1 MTTQTK
7 NNRVE
12 LIRKKL
18 QDALAIESP
27 ESMEITDD
35 SHLHAGHAGA
45 QGGAGH
51 YSVNIVSDAFKDL
64 NTVARHRLI
73 YDALNELMPD
83 QIHALSIK
91 ASTPEEH

>member
-1 MTTQTK
+1 MTAQTK

-12 LIRKKL
+12 LIRIKL
-18 QDALAIESP
+18 QNALSP
-27 ESMEITDD
+27 KSVEITDD

-51 YSVNIVSDAFKDL
+51 YSVNIVADVFKDL

-83 QIHALSIK
+83 QIHALNIK
-91 ASTPEEH
+91 ASTPEER